1 MSHRSNN
8 PRPARPLL
16 GWPCL
21 LLALACAG
29 VPPKEVARTST
40 DDEKEIHELGARVE
54 ELTALAE
61 ARELYLMPPCA
72 ATWEGCELAR
82 RLCEIAAR
90 HPERADMQN
99 HCAIARDDCT
109 RMDDLCMQRR

>member
-1 MSHRSNN
+1 MIHRSSSR
-8 PRPARPLL
+8 RPARPLPA
-16 GWPCL
+16 WPSL

-29 VPPKEVARTST
+29 GPPKDTRTST

-61 ARELYLMPPCA
+61 ARELYLMTPCA
-72 ATWEGCELAR
+72 ATMEGCELAR

-90 HPERADMQN
+90 HPGRADMQD
-99 HCAIARDDCT
+99 HCAIAQADCT